1 MSFLFPLLS
10 PLNSGSIVELTV
22 VGEYSIKYNI
32 SAFADATYNA
42 FVAPLQDF
50 TVTPSV
56 VTNIA

>member
-1 MSFLFPLLS
+1 MEVFF
-10 PLNSGSIVELTV
+10 ELTV

-56 VTNIA
+56 VTKIA